1 MVDKV
6 RATNPG
12 CYLSSVCM
20 SIILYADDILLIA
33 PSIKA
38 LQCLMAVC
46 EKELLCFDIHINV
59 KKNPLVYDLVHV
71 IMQSVHV

>member
-46 EKELLCFDIHINV
+46 EKELCFDIHINV